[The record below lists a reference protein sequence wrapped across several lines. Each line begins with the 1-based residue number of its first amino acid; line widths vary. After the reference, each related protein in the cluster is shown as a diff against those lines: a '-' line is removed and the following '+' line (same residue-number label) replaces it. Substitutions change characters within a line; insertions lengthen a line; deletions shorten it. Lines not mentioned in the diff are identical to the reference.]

1 MNCWLRLENQNLP
14 LGLAGMGQIIEIQS
28 MRTEKIKLQLLNYE
42 REQCPVV
49 LDTSSGPHAAVRV
62 ICHETHVTLI
72 EQSGN
77 CSVFRYGLVFRVS
90 PMYKRKVDQNFGQ
103 VVPFRH
109 KI

>member
-1 MNCWLRLENQNLP
+1 
-14 LGLAGMGQIIEIQS
+14 MGQIIEIQS

-90 PMYKRKVDQNFGQ
+90 PMYNRKVDQNFGQ